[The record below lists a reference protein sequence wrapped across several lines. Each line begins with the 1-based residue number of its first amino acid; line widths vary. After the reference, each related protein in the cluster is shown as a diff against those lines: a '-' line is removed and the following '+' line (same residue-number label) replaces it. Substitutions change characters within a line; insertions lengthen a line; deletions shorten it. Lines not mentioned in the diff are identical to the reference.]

1 MYFSQILFH
10 SNESNFL
17 DRWMEIIEE
26 KGETNKSTNVSPMF
40 SYSGLR
46 VSQCFKF
53 VGWSLSYINL
63 TVVNLV
69 KKNLILVPRKEAVS
83 QLLHQ
88 LLSTNCSV
96 RMTRLDPRK
105 IEKTVAVSG
114 LPERGEEEV
123 IEVVQNREMKR
134 KGVRLGR
141 GWRVVGVKTERE
153 LVSGGERHSFIKID
167 WQYRSPDGNIYNDLK
182 SALKASKKNLP
193 KFEKW
198 EVLKDKD
205 VKILEAAPAYV
216 TLKQQLEDE
225 LDQALERDVFG
236 VR

>member
-1 MYFSQILFH
+1 ML
-10 SNESNFL
+10 
-17 DRWMEIIEE
+17 
-26 KGETNKSTNVSPMF
+26 
-40 SYSGLR
+40 
-46 VSQCFKF
+46 
-53 VGWSLSYINL
+53 
-63 TVVNLV
+63 
-69 KKNLILVPRKEAVS
+69 
-83 QLLHQ
+83 
-88 LLSTNCSV
+88 
-96 RMTRLDPRK
+96 
-105 IEKTVAVSG
+105 
-114 LPERGEEEV
+114 
-123 IEVVQNREMKR
+123 
-134 KGVRLGR
+134 
-141 GWRVVGVKTERE
+141 GVKTERE
-153 LVSGGERHSFIKID
+153 LVSAGERHSFIKID